1 MVQHMSRGAFCV
13 LSHCR
18 VEPGTVTVPT
28 VVTCS
33 TLARPFGATPYNT
46 VEQVFEAMKK
56 RRIPLD
62 KESLE
67 AIEHRSPPSLVREPG
82 PNDPLFFDP
91 EADSPQA
98 YPHEKFQR
106 DWNELF
112 DKTVRTG
119 GMRPEIAYAA
129 KKTGRVVTKENKKN
143 LTRAEL
149 KEWDDAVK
157 EYLDQISKGIH

>member
-1 MVQHMSRGAFCV
+1 
-13 LSHCR
+13 
-18 VEPGTVTVPT
+18 
-28 VVTCS
+28 
-33 TLARPFGATPYNT
+33 
-46 VEQVFEAMKK
+46 MKK
-56 RRIPLD
+56 RKVPLD

-67 AIEHRSPPSLVREPG
+67 AIEHQFAAFRKKFGREPG

>member
-1 MVQHMSRGAFCV
+1 
-13 LSHCR
+13 
-18 VEPGTVTVPT
+18 
-28 VVTCS
+28 
-33 TLARPFGATPYNT
+33 
-46 VEQVFEAMKK
+46 MKK
-56 RRIPLD
+56 REIPLD

-67 AIEHRSPPSLVREPG
+67 VIERQLAAFRKKFGREPG

-91 EADSPQA
+91 EADSPQP
-98 YPHEKFQR
+98 YPNEKFQR

-112 DKTVRTG
+112 DEVVRTG
-119 GMRPEIAYAA
+119 GMRSEIAYAA

-157 EYLDQISKGIH
+157 EYLDQISKVIH